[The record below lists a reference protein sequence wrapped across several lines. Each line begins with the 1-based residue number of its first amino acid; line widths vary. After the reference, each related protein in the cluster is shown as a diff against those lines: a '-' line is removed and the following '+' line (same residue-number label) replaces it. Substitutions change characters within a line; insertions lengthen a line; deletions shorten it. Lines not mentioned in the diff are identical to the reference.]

1 MSESGTIAALKQEQV
16 LCCLLCAQLIELFK
30 IRHRAIVFMADLE
43 NETLRRLKFKQNRH
57 WDELSIQKLLSI
69 YVDAA
74 KRELPLSTE
83 AEIQRVKRV

>member
-1 MSESGTIAALKQEQV
+1 
-16 LCCLLCAQLIELFK
+16 
-30 IRHRAIVFMADLE
+30 MADLE

-74 KRELPLSTE
+74 KRELPLSTQ
-83 AEIQRVKRV
+83 AEIQRVKKVEELKKRMSQPDSVAHPDNTTFTH